1 MKTKYLIVG
10 NGIAGLSAAKEIRKN
25 DTKGSILMVTKES
38 YLTYWRMKL
47 SELLPKTIKKD
58 GLLINNESWYKENNI
73 EVLLNKSVTKINS
86 EEKDV
91 ILDDNNAISYDKLLI
106 ATGSSPFI
114 PFIKGNEKLGV
125 FALRTLDDLREI
137 QDYLK
142 NCGTVSVIGGGLLGI
157 EAAWSLSHVVKK
169 VNIIEFAPYL
179 LHKQLDKEISHKLA
193 DRIMGEGINLFL
205 SQETEEVIGDERV
218 TGIRL
223 KSKDLI
229 NTNAILISAGVR
241 PNLELVKDTNIKYN
255 RGIVIDQQL
264 RTNVDDIYAA
274 GDVAEVDGNIIGL
287 WTVGLEQGKIAGA
300 NMSGQNILFTKPKLS
315 TTLKIKDIQVF
326 SAGDIFNYDRIYEYR
341 DDDKDIHHKIYTKD
355 KKIVG
360 VILYG
365 DLKEMNKLRNAV
377 FNNINIEDY
386 LREGLSFM

>member
-193 DRIMGEGINLFL
+193 ERIMGEGINLFL

>member
-91 ILDDNNAISYDKLLI
+91 ILDDNSAISYDKLLI

-125 FALRTLDDLREI
+125 FALKTLDDLREI

>member
-125 FALRTLDDLREI
+125 FALKTLDDLREI